1 MDNLTPC
8 SNNLLGC
15 KSMRAQLDPTRM
27 VVVSCLLDADL
38 LVYVQIGCPKD
49 HHFHLPYIGKPSDL
63 LHVLHLTVPI

>member
-49 HHFHLPYIGKPSDL
+49 HHFHLPYI
-63 LHVLHLTVPI
+63 